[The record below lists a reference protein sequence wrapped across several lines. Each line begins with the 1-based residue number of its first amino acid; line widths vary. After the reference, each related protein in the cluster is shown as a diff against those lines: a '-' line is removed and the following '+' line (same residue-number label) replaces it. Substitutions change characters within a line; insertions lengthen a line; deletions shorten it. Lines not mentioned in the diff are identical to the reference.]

1 MEKDNPGTSFHF
13 HLQKERWQWVALYV
27 IVDLFF
33 ITFKMFIVLAPRL
46 EKVCTGNQSVKY
58 TRLDLTSNVDW
69 KFSDLSLPEIQMMI
83 SKQDK
88 KGEIK
93 KKV

>member
-1 MEKDNPGTSFHF
+1 M
-13 HLQKERWQWVALYV
+13 
-27 IVDLFF
+27 
-33 ITFKMFIVLAPRL
+33 LAPRL
-46 EKVCTGNQSVKY
+46 ENFCPGNQSVKY
-58 TRLDLTSNVDW
+58 IPLNLTSNVNP

-93 KKV
+93 RENLRLSNCSSGAGLACPAQ